1 MVETVFS
8 ANNREQVVV
17 LPFTPVGLEFEEPQD
32 NGTFDGLSRGRRVIG
47 TMQPRTASWSSRF
60 FRHRQPWMHPQSSDD
75 PMAYVD
81 FFRRWR
87 QAHVPIRL
95 VQTSGEREIVNMAVL
110 VDDFSWSLTRT
121 GDIAY
126 SMTVSEYEFIR

>member
-1 MVETVFS
+1 
-8 ANNREQVVV
+8 
-17 LPFTPVGLEFEEPQD
+17 
-32 NGTFDGLSRGRRVIG
+32 
-47 TMQPRTASWSSRF
+47 
-60 FRHRQPWMHPQSSDD
+60 
-75 PMAYVD
+75 MAYVD

-87 QAHVPIRL
+87 QAHVPIRI